1 MEMLVKVC
9 TRSSCGAVWKMVL
22 FLGVIWSVW
31 EEIWWQGIV
40 GMNNAV
46 VHVG

>member
-1 MEMLVKVC
+1 MLVKVC
-9 TRSSCGAVWKMVL
+9 TRSSYGAVRKMVI
-22 FLGVIWSVW
+22 FLGVIWGVL

-40 GMNNAV
+40 GVNNAV